1 MLEDFNLLISTSR
14 RNERNAC
21 SEIWYLLKEL
31 DDNDAKIDTTPISGL
46 IVANTLLP
54 PVEVIEELRKLIR
67 EKPWEFRYILKVV
80 PIQEIVSTSVESI
93 KKNALGLAKKIN
105 GGKKYRITIRKRST
119 NLSSTDL
126 IETIAPK
133 ISAKVDL
140 ENPDLVLLIEIIG
153 EVTGLSL
160 IRPSSILSIE
170 KGKRNL

>member
-1 MLEDFNLLISTSR
+1 MLENFNLLISTSR

-21 SEIWYLLKEL
+21 SEIWYLLKEVN
-31 DDNDAKIDTTPISGL
+31 DNDAKVDTTPISGL

-80 PIQEIVSTSVESI
+80 PIQEIIPTSVESI

-105 GGKKYRITIRKRST
+105 DGKRYRITVRKRST
-119 NLSSTDL
+119 NLSSTGL

>member
-133 ISAKVDL
+133 IL
-140 ENPDLVLLIEIIG
+140 EEALTNQ
-153 EVTGLSL
+153 SW
-160 IRPSSILSIE
+160 RA
-170 KGKRNL
+170 